1 MTVARSVLVSHLNT
15 ILSIADIPDDSC
27 NGLQVEGTEEIAL
40 IGLAVDGCL
49 TVFEKAIES
58 KCQMLVV
65 HHGIIWRGLTSIRGI
80 VKSQIE
86 FLIRHDLNL
95 YAAHLPLDLHP
106 ELGNNITLA
115 RSLGLL
121 DIKPF
126 GAYKGRAIGF
136 MGTASHALSI
146 EEIGTKVQAAIGGT
160 FSSLP
165 FGKRNNK
172 TIAVI
177 SGGGSD
183 ALPEAIEKGVD
194 CFITGESD
202 HRNHHLALE
211 GKINVLY
218 CGHYHTET
226 LGVKALGRHFEKTF
240 DVKTVFIDEPTLV

>member
-1 MTVARSVLVSHLNT
+1 MTAERSALVSHLNS
-15 ILSIADIPDDSC
+15 ILSISDIPDDSC
-27 NGLQVEGTEEIAL
+27 NGLQVEGGGEIVT
-40 IGLAVDGCL
+40 IGLAVDACL
-49 TVFEKAIES
+49 AVFEKAVEN

-65 HHGIIWRGLTSIRGI
+65 HHGLIWRGLTSIRGI
-80 VKSQIE
+80 VKRQIE

-95 YAAHLPLDLHP
+95 YAVHLPLDLHP
-106 ELGNNITLA
+106 ELGNNIALA
-115 RSLGLL
+115 RSIGLL

-126 GAYKGRAIGF
+126 GAYRGRTIGF
-136 MGTASHALSI
+136 MGTAAQPMSV
-146 EEIGTKVQAAIGGT
+146 EEIGNKVGLVVGGG

-165 FGKRNNK
+165 FGKRLNR
-172 TIAVI
+172 TVAII
-177 SGGGSD
+177 SGGGSE

-226 LGVKALGRHFEKTF
+226 PGVKALGEHLEKKF
-240 DVKTVFIDEPTLV
+240 DVKTIFIDEPTLV

>member
-1 MTVARSVLVSHLNT
+1 MTVERSAIVSHLNS
-15 ILSIADIPDDSC
+15 ILSISEIPDDSC
-27 NGLQVEGTEEIAL
+27 NGLQVEGSGEIVT
-40 IGLAVDGCL
+40 IGLAVDACL
-49 TVFEKAIES
+49 AVFEKAAEN

-65 HHGIIWRGLTSIRGI
+65 HHGLIWRGLTSIRGM
-80 VKSQIE
+80 VKRQIE
-86 FLIRHDLNL
+86 FLIRHNLNL
-95 YAAHLPLDLHP
+95 YAAHLPLDLHA
-106 ELGNNITLA
+106 EFGNNITLA
-115 RSLGLL
+115 KSIGLL

-136 MGTASHALSI
+136 MGTVSHALSI
-146 EEIGTKVQAAIGGT
+146 EEIGNNVQAAIGGT

-165 FGKRNNK
+165 FGKQNSK
-172 TIAVI
+172 TIAVV

-226 LGVKALGRHFEKTF
+226 LGVKALGAHLEKKF
-240 DVKTVFIDEPTLV
+240 DVKTIFIDEPTLV